1 MRWKGLDVSD
11 LGYVPMCRYGAA
23 ARDLEDLKRAIR
35 ADKKLQPDANIVV
48 SDGVHDLLDRLL
60 KRVPAQRISYPDFFS
75 HPWLSGEVGTAA
87 SRLHADDLL
96 RQSVR
101 AGGSGVPHLLSSIL
115 APSPAHPFPQHEAG
129 PTAGVARDTW
139 HAIRQATQEPGQAR
153 APEGLAGMPLVS
165 APVKTN
171 RQASGNATPD
181 VQGHVDVADMLL
193 AGLGAAGSMGTG
205 AGAGGETRPGASGSD
220 VRCELGAEVPVSSG
234 SGGAGEARRDM
245 ASAHEHE
252 NCRREAERGTAA
264 RSGKGKGVGS
274 GDSQG
279 LWRLSMEETDEFELI
294 DPLLAEALMTDK
306 HRDRNTKPL
315 PLHTAAAVGQGG
327 AGEGEALEQALM
339 RQGLPR
345 EVVVEG
351 VGLASLVSDL
361 VDASREVVALGN
373 HCLRGGGQEGGKE
386 EPACAL
392 VLYVWSMKMVHRGL
406 LQAQV
411 VDRRC
416 GGMLPKDLVRD
427 WQVPLLSAP
436 DEHHATSD
444 EMAADP
450 HHLSAMDFRELCSRA
465 LLKLSLDHPL
475 LRARMI
481 PVLQDLCL
489 SPSCAP
495 APAMLMRSLR
505 VFVPQGRN
513 AREDVADGTGR

>member
-1 MRWKGLDVSD
+1 
-11 LGYVPMCRYGAA
+11 
-23 ARDLEDLKRAIR
+23 
-35 ADKKLQPDANIVV
+35 
-48 SDGVHDLLDRLL
+48 
-60 KRVPAQRISYPDFFS
+60 
-75 HPWLSGEVGTAA
+75 
-87 SRLHADDLL
+87 
-96 RQSVR
+96 
-101 AGGSGVPHLLSSIL
+101 
-115 APSPAHPFPQHEAG
+115 
-129 PTAGVARDTW
+129 
-139 HAIRQATQEPGQAR
+139 
-153 APEGLAGMPLVS
+153 
-165 APVKTN
+165 
-171 RQASGNATPD
+171 
-181 VQGHVDVADMLL
+181 
-193 AGLGAAGSMGTG
+193 
-205 AGAGGETRPGASGSD
+205 
-220 VRCELGAEVPVSSG
+220 
-234 SGGAGEARRDM
+234 M

-351 VGLASLVSDL
+351 VGLSSLVSDL

-436 DEHHATSD
+436 DQRIMRPASCD
-444 EMAADP
+444 M
-450 HHLSAMDFRELCSRA
+450 RA
-465 LLKLSLDHPL
+465 
-475 LRARMI
+475 
-481 PVLQDLCL
+481 
-489 SPSCAP
+489 
-495 APAMLMRSLR
+495 
-505 VFVPQGRN
+505 
-513 AREDVADGTGR
+513 